1 MTNEVGRQRGG
12 RESRAHSSARREAT
26 LGRSKRKVAGT
37 STLRPEVEEG
47 GTSTSRVEVE
57 EAETQHP
64 EHVAEEDVEAQ
75 GDVEADEQEEEQSE
89 EQNRRTTTARN
100 PPKVAEPQVT
110 KFDGG
115 PSDLSLLPS
124 FRNHVAA
131 VLWRGECSERTLK
144 CMNSGKRINS
154 LDKPETDKT
163 WFWDRVEASGLRLLL
178 KTNYNHVC
186 YGLLTAF
193 TERWQP
199 ETGTFHLPIGE
210 MTITL
215 DDVSCLL
222 HIPITGKMLNHAG
235 TSCTMEEG
243 QDMCE
248 ELLNFSRE
256 DAQEEF
262 DKMKGVHVSFAK
274 LLEIY
279 HNNLNLALEAENNQD
294 EEAETVEFLRDC
306 TVKAF
311 LLYLIG
317 GTLFT
322 NKSDQYVDL
331 IFLSYLQDIPL
342 INTWNWGA
350 SGLAYIYNYL
360 DRASR
365 RRCGNHG
372 GYNCMDFCAFLDEN
386 YTNEDPVGAK
396 YYPLKTGKW
405 PYETRTSL
413 DRMEVDEVT
422 FCPYEDHRQT
432 RPFQDIS
439 WYSGWIMCG
448 SSMICPHLPERVL
461 RQYGHVQ
468 SIPRAPG
475 VSAKA
480 GMNQFSI
487 QDAFDDY
494 LNENY
499 VTEEMRDL
507 ATSWREIMIEEEN
520 ANKKCDVFE
529 ICKTVREEVREKL
542 DSELTLEAA
551 RQVLEKV
558 YNDLEHVVKYF
569 LHRKRKRDSGD
580 GKKKKKKKSKT
591 RGEEAGPSGQGL
603 G

>member
-1 MTNEVGRQRGG
+1 CG
-12 RESRAHSSARREAT
+12 
-26 LGRSKRKVAGT
+26 
-37 STLRPEVEEG
+37 
-47 GTSTSRVEVE
+47 
-57 EAETQHP
+57 
-64 EHVAEEDVEAQ
+64 
-75 GDVEADEQEEEQSE
+75 
-89 EQNRRTTTARN
+89 
-100 PPKVAEPQVT
+100 
-110 KFDGG
+110 
-115 PSDLSLLPS
+115 
-124 FRNHVAA
+124 
-131 VLWRGECSERTLK
+131 ERTLK
-144 CMNSGKRINS
+144 CMNPRKRINS
-154 LDKPETDKT
+154 LDKPETDKA
-163 WFWDRVEASGLRLLL
+163 WFWDRVEASGLRPLL
-178 KTNYNHVC
+178 KTNYNHVGS
-186 YGLLTAF
+186 GLITAF

-199 ETGTFHLPIGE
+199 ETGTFHLRIGE

-262 DKMKGVHVSFAK
+262 DKMKGAHVSFAK

-279 HNNLNLALEAENNQD
+279 HDNLNLALEAENNED

-306 TVKAF
+306 TVRAF

-317 GTLFT
+317 GILFT
-322 NKSDQYVDL
+322 NKSVQYVDL

-342 INTWNWGA
+342 VNTWNWAA
-350 SGLAYIYNYL
+350 SGLAYMYNYL

-372 GYNCMDFCAFLDEN
+372 GYNCMFQAWIFAHFKRYGQRFLDEN

-396 YYPLKTGKW
+396 YYLLKTGKW

-422 FCPYEDHRQT
+422 FCPYEDHRQM

-448 SSMICPHLPERVL
+448 SAMICPHLPEL
-461 RQYGHVQ
+461 
-468 SIPRAPG
+468 
-475 VSAKA
+475 
-480 GMNQFSI
+480 FI

-494 LNENY
+494 LTENY
-499 VTEEMRDL
+499 VTEEMRGPR
-507 ATSWREIMIEEEN
+507 AEHGYETEPGYIAWFYRVSHPKIWQPVGGNPPRPANVEVMIEEDN

-529 ICKTVREEVREKL
+529 ICKTVREE
-542 DSELTLEAA
+542 
-551 RQVLEKV
+551 
-558 YNDLEHVVKYF
+558 
-569 LHRKRKRDSGD
+569 RKRDSSD
-580 GKKKKKKKSKT
+580 GKKKKNKKKKKKKSKT
-591 RGEEAGPSGQGL
+591 RGEEVGPSGQG
-603 G
+603 

>member
-1 MTNEVGRQRGG
+1 MFYSIE
-12 RESRAHSSARREAT
+12 
-26 LGRSKRKVAGT
+26 RSQIHNT
-37 STLRPEVEEG
+37 
-47 GTSTSRVEVE
+47 
-57 EAETQHP
+57 
-64 EHVAEEDVEAQ
+64 D
-75 GDVEADEQEEEQSE
+75 DEQEEEQRSDAE
-89 EQNRRTTTARN
+89 EDQVNEAEPPPPPPKQTKRNWRTTTARN
-100 PPKVAEPQVT
+100 PPKVAKPQVT
-110 KFDGG
+110 EFGGG

-124 FRNHVAA
+124 FGNHVAA
-131 VLWRGECSERTLK
+131 ALWRGECGERTLK
-144 CMNSGKRINS
+144 CMNPGKRINS
-154 LDKPETDKT
+154 LDKPENDKA
-163 WFWDRVEASGLRLLL
+163 WFWDRVEASGLRPLL
-178 KTNYNHVC
+178 KTNYNHVGS
-186 YGLLTAF
+186 GLLTAF

-222 HIPITGKMLNHAG
+222 HISITGKMLNHAG

-256 DAQEEF
+256 DAQKEF

-279 HNNLNLALEAENNQD
+279 HDNLNLALAAENNED
-294 EEAETVEFLRDC
+294 EVEETVEFLRDC
-306 TVKAF
+306 TIRAF

-322 NKSDQYVDL
+322 NKSAQYVDL
-331 IFLSYLQDIPL
+331 IFLSYLQDIRL

-350 SGLAYIYNYL
+350 YGLAYMYNYL

-372 GYNCMDFCAFLDEN
+372 GYNFFAHFKRYGQRFLDKN
-386 YTNEDPVGAK
+386 YTNEEPVGAK
-396 YYPLKTGKW
+396 YYPLKTDKW

-422 FCPYEDHRQT
+422 FFPYEDHRQT

-448 SSMICPHLPERVL
+448 SSMICPHLLERVL

-487 QDAFDDY
+487 QDAFDEY

-499 VTEEMRDL
+499 VTEEMRGPR
-507 ATSWREIMIEEEN
+507 AVHGYE
-520 ANKKCDVFE
+520 
-529 ICKTVREEVREKL
+529 TVRG
-542 DSELTLEAA
+542 
-551 RQVLEKV
+551 
-558 YNDLEHVVKYF
+558 
-569 LHRKRKRDSGD
+569 KRDSGD
-580 GKKKKKKKSKT
+580 GKKKKKKKKKSKT
-591 RGEEAGPSGQGL
+591 RGEEAGPSGQG
-603 G
+603 

>member
-1 MTNEVGRQRGG
+1 M
-12 RESRAHSSARREAT
+12 
-26 LGRSKRKVAGT
+26 
-37 STLRPEVEEG
+37 
-47 GTSTSRVEVE
+47 
-57 EAETQHP
+57 
-64 EHVAEEDVEAQ
+64 
-75 GDVEADEQEEEQSE
+75 
-89 EQNRRTTTARN
+89 N
-100 PPKVAEPQVT
+100 P
-110 KFDGG
+110 
-115 PSDLSLLPS
+115 
-124 FRNHVAA
+124 
-131 VLWRGECSERTLK
+131 
-144 CMNSGKRINS
+144 GKRINS
-154 LDKPETDKT
+154 LDKPENDKA
-163 WFWDRVEASGLRLLL
+163 WFWDRVEASGLRPLL
-178 KTNYNHVC
+178 KTNYNHVGS
-186 YGLLTAF
+186 GLLTAF
-193 TERWQP
+193 TERWLP

-256 DAQEEF
+256 DAQKEF
-262 DKMKGVHVSFAK
+262 NKMKGAHVSFAK

-279 HNNLNLALEAENNQD
+279 HDNLNLALAAEDNED
-294 EEAETVEFLRDC
+294 EEEETVEFIRDC
-306 TVKAF
+306 TVRAF

-322 NKSDQYVDL
+322 NKSVQYVDL

-350 SGLAYIYNYL
+350 FGLAYMYNYL
-360 DRASR
+360 DRSSR
-365 RRCGNHG
+365 RRCGNMVDTTAWVFAHFKR
-372 GYNCMDFCAFLDEN
+372 YEQRFLDDN
-386 YTNEDPVGAK
+386 YTNEEPVGAK
-396 YYPLKTGKW
+396 YHPLKTSKW

-422 FCPYEDHRQT
+422 FCPYEDHRQF

-480 GMNQFSI
+480 GMNHFSI
-487 QDAFDDY
+487 QDAFDEY

-499 VTEEMRDL
+499 VTEEMRGPRDVHGYETVSGYI
-507 ATSWREIMIEEEN
+507 AWFYRVSHPKIWPPVVGDPPRHANVEVMIEEDN
-520 ANKKCDVFE
+520 ANKKCDAFE
-529 ICKTVREEVREKL
+529 ICKTVQEEVREKL
-542 DSELTLEAA
+542 DGELTLEAT

-558 YNDLEHVVKYF
+558 YNDLDPVVKYV
-569 LHRKRKRDSGD
+569 LHRKRKRDSGE
-580 GKKKKKKKSKT
+580 GKKKKKKKKKKSKT
-591 RGEEAGPSGQGL
+591 RGEEAGPSGSR
-603 G
+603 